1 MILITGV
8 SGFLGGELAKTLVK
22 NGASILGI
30 SRTQPK
36 YDMIPYQAIDL
47 SDKQQV
53 ASLFNQY
60 EIKYVIHC
68 AAKSSAWGTYQSF
81 YDSNVLATENLMIES
96 QKHQVKRFVHIS
108 SPSVYAQLKDQTF
121 VEETTNITSI
131 RPLNYYIETKKQA
144 EMLVKKSNLSFN
156 IIRPRAL
163 IGVGDTSV
171 VPRLIKVEKKL
182 GIPLFNS
189 GQNLMDVSCIENV
202 VHACILALESKV
214 DNGIY
219 NITDVDYR
227 NQCRGISK
235 AQEQAMLGGC
245 LRGWDSPAAD
255 PRHYIQEQA
264 LMKKAASEQKLAE
277 GLPELCFSVLP
288 STGALICIKRGESG
302 YYPSDWDTGVPAQ
315 NRELAD

>member
-36 YDMIPYQAIDL
+36 YDIIPYQAIDL

-219 NITDVDYR
+219 NITDG
-227 NQCRGISK
+227 NPITF
-235 AQEQAMLGGC
+235 
-245 LRGWDSPAAD
+245 
-255 PRHYIQEQA
+255 QA
-264 LMKKAASEQKLAE
+264 LIEMLYQQFDLIPRFRKFPYQFLSILARLLEALYPESKEPPLTLYTLSTIAFTQTLSIEKAKKELGYQPIVRLEERIGEYSEWYRRYL
-277 GLPELCFSVLP
+277 
-288 STGALICIKRGESG
+288 
-302 YYPSDWDTGVPAQ
+302 
-315 NRELAD
+315 

>member
-22 NGASILGI
+22 KGKSILGI
-30 SRTQPK
+30 SRTQPQ
-36 YDMIPYQAIDL
+36 YDIIPYQAIDL

-53 ASLFNQY
+53 ESLFNQN

-81 YDSNVLATENLMIES
+81 YDSNVLATENLILES

-108 SPSVYAQLKDQTF
+108 SPSVYAQLSDQSF
-121 VEETTNITSI
+121 VEETTNISLI
-131 RPLNYYIETKKQA
+131 IPLNYYIETKKQA
-144 EMLVKKSNLSFN
+144 EMIVQKSNLSFN

-182 GIPLFNS
+182 GIPLFNG

-219 NITDVDYR
+219 NITDG
-227 NQCRGISK
+227 NPITF
-235 AQEQAMLGGC
+235 
-245 LRGWDSPAAD
+245 
-255 PRHYIQEQA
+255 QA
-264 LMKKAASEQKLAE
+264 LIEMLYQQFNLTPRFRKFPYRFLSLLARLLETVYPESKEPPLTLYTLSTIAFSQTLSIEKAKNELGYQPIVNLEEKIGEYSEWYRRYL
-277 GLPELCFSVLP
+277 
-288 STGALICIKRGESG
+288 
-302 YYPSDWDTGVPAQ
+302 
-315 NRELAD
+315 